1 MGKNKYKGLRSY
13 AQEKVT
19 APKKIMRGGKVEE
32 LSYINKDEAK
42 ILKRYG
48 GSGVRTKHGVPS
60 YGFWSD
66 LATVAGF
73 SAPARIQAAS
83 NIASTVRET
92 FSEAFASKS
101 AEELRNMPPPERA
114 AYERKNA
121 ERDRK
126 RAANRAYS
134 PEEVKQKVVPRDET
148 ETIPNPAP
156 KFDLKDLY
164 AKRNDKDAMQ
174 EYLDQY
180 KGGNEAK
187 PSVKNSTGGTTKYVY
202 EAVETGVPGD
212 FGELSNEE
220 RWYKDEQG
228 RILGWQNKEGMPGFA
243 NKNQWQFDEN
253 EDTWVFV
260 GEGSEAGGGG
270 TGTTTALDPD
280 TGDAVIIGAR
290 TYAEQIGY
298 DKDKLKRAEE
308 DRGKE
313 VKKLKS
319 MADKYGGKYD
329 DETGEFLGGGLE
341 EKFLSQSDQYDQ
353 KVAQMYGL
361 DVQKKKTNP
370 DGSPALDESGQPV
383 METVKGDTFWKDME
397 DDAGKL
403 PTDLQAKLYGKRAD
417 EITAG
422 ESEQTAD
429 LQRMMAERNIDPTSP
444 QAMRMRQQVKSG
456 SRTAQRQARRASL
469 GDAMQ
474 VQQQQQQQRLGIRG
488 AQLAGMEAQ
497 GARMF
502 SQGAHYGAKSQEIS
516 GLLLEEATDRQR
528 GQKGMKLAGLQ
539 MRMAK
544 ERGEKDKALAD
555 QIANMKS
562 SYSGGGGG
570 NALGK
575 AFAGGVSGF
584 AKGGWAGAAAGAIGS
599 MFS

>member
-1 MGKNKYKGLRSY
+1 
-13 AQEKVT
+13 
-19 APKKIMRGGKVEE
+19 
-32 LSYINKDEAK
+32 
-42 ILKRYG
+42 
-48 GSGVRTKHGVPS
+48 
-60 YGFWSD
+60 
-66 LATVAGF
+66 
-73 SAPARIQAAS
+73 
-83 NIASTVRET
+83 
-92 FSEAFASKS
+92 
-101 AEELRNMPPPERA
+101 
-114 AYERKNA
+114 
-121 ERDRK
+121 
-126 RAANRAYS
+126 
-134 PEEVKQKVVPRDET
+134 
-148 ETIPNPAP
+148 
-156 KFDLKDLY
+156 
-164 AKRNDKDAMQ
+164 
-174 EYLDQY
+174 
-180 KGGNEAK
+180 
-187 PSVKNSTGGTTKYVY
+187 
-202 EAVETGVPGD
+202 
-212 FGELSNEE
+212 
-220 RWYKDEQG
+220 
-228 RILGWQNKEGMPGFA
+228 
-243 NKNQWQFDEN
+243 
-253 EDTWVFV
+253 
-260 GEGSEAGGGG
+260 
-270 TGTTTALDPD
+270 
-280 TGDAVIIGAR
+280 
-290 TYAEQIGY
+290 
-298 DKDKLKRAEE
+298 
-308 DRGKE
+308 
-313 VKKLKS
+313 
-319 MADKYGGKYD
+319 
-329 DETGEFLGGGLE
+329 
-341 EKFLSQSDQYDQ
+341 
-353 KVAQMYGL
+353 MYGL

-370 DGSPALDESGQPV
+370 EGSPALDDSGQPI

-429 LQRMMAERNIDPTSP
+429 LQRMMAERKIDPTSP